1 MTEIIDLARIVN
13 GTIRTRIQRVAE
25 DDEEQLAASIQAV
38 GVLEPVL
45 LRPARSLT
53 TWPDATMPING
64 PGNQMLEI
72 VKGGRRV
79 QAARRAGLTR
89 IPAVIRD
96 MTDDEVLTEQAADAL
111 QVAMHPVDQWLAMQ
125 AMIQSGM
132 VPAKA
137 GQVLGLKL
145 PEIRKLDR
153 LGQLH
158 PNMLA
163 LCRRDMPEEHQLRVI
178 AMAPLELQEAAAEHE
193 LTHKDD
199 EDGGVDWW
207 AIVDRCRQR
216 VAYKAWAIFD
226 PATVDIAWQEDLF
239 AEPGSKEQ
247 FQTTEIAGFRAAQL
261 AALEEKVAADKNAML
276 IQADPRTGN
285 TTDPDG
291 WTRDYAAKE
300 RKRGQRTLY
309 VLTHS
314 GQVQEWIMS
323 RDKPPAAGDE
333 PGGEDDDDDRGGD
346 DGEDGEAYRSAPPPP
361 PQKGLVTQAGV
372 TLIEAR
378 KTAAVRAA
386 LADDRDAHDLL
397 MLLILLFDA
406 SNVHVSG
413 IPWEQQ
419 KALGKLPARL
429 IDPAGNLRDDVEEA
443 TIRATARMLI
453 ANVADFT
460 HGGSM
465 NPSVG
470 RAGEWIGR
478 LVGADAHLG
487 RFDDEAFLATCKSDL
502 LKQAA
507 EAGQI
512 KWAGTATAMRARLK
526 DQVEGWV
533 PDAAQFGA
541 PGPVA

>member
-1 MTEIIDLARIVN
+1 MTEIIDLARIVD
-13 GTIRTRIQRVAE
+13 GTIRTRMQPVEAE
-25 DDEEQLAASIQAV
+25 ADEQLAASIQAV

-53 TWPDATMPING
+53 TWPGATMPVNG

-72 VKGGRRV
+72 VKGARRI
-79 QAARRAGLTR
+79 QAARLAGMGR

-111 QVAMHPVDQWLAMQ
+111 QVAMHPVDQWMAMQ
-125 AMIQSGM
+125 AMIQFGM

-163 LCRRDMPEEHQLRVI
+163 LCRREMPEEAALRVVL
-178 AMAPLELQEAAAEHE
+178 MAPLELQETAAERAIASLAE
-193 LTHKDD
+193 GD
-199 EDGGVDWW
+199 EFYWW
-207 AIVDRCRQR
+207 QIADQCRLR
-216 VAYKAWAIFD
+216 RAYKAWAIFD
-226 PATVDIAWQEDLF
+226 TKAVDIVFEEDMF

-247 FQTTEIAGFRAAQL
+247 FQTSEVAAFREAQR
-261 AALEEKVAADKNAML
+261 AALEQKVAADKHAMFVE
-276 IQADPRTGN
+276 ADPRTGN
-285 TTDPDG
+285 TTDPPG
-291 WTRDYAAKE
+291 WRRDYAAKE

-309 VLTHS
+309 VLAAS

-323 RDKPPAAGDE
+323 REKAPTAA
-333 PGGEDDDDDRGGD
+333 EDDDAADGAD
-346 DGEDGEAYRSAPPPP
+346 DGPEDDDTDLDTPPPP
-361 PQKGLVTQAGV
+361 APAPKELITKAGV
-372 TLIEAR
+372 ALIEAR
-378 KTAAVRAA
+378 KTAALRAA
-386 LADDRDAHDLL
+386 LAEDRDAHDLL
-397 MLLILLFDA
+397 TLMILLFDA

-419 KALGKLPARL
+419 QALGKLPVRL

-470 RAGEWIGR
+470 AAGEWIGR

-487 RFDDEAFLATCKSDL
+487 RFDDEAFLATCKGDL

-512 KWAGTATAMRARLK
+512 KWTGTATAMRARLK
-526 DQVEGWV
+526 DQVEGWT

-541 PGPVA
+541 PGPRP